1 MKKSLRFFSQNVRL
15 AIYNQTEKIS
25 KLGRILEA
33 CEKALITCAL
43 HKHFSACEKV

>member
-33 CEKALITCAL
+33 CEKALITCTL
-43 HKHFSACEKV
+43 CKHFFVCEKV